1 MTHKTL
7 SEIPQIKICSLIS
20 FTLAHS
26 LTPLENFFLTLLCL
40 FFMFSQKEPFLPIEV
55 YFTKDYTGNKT
66 ISFSMKIDEAG
77 DFILCIFGITK
88 NEKEDREDA

>member
-1 MTHKTL
+1 
-7 SEIPQIKICSLIS
+7 
-20 FTLAHS
+20 
-26 LTPLENFFLTLLCL
+26 
-40 FFMFSQKEPFLPIEV
+40 MFSQKEPFLPIEV

-66 ISFSMKIDEAG
+66 ISFSMTIDEAG